1 MLRTRFSFVHANLQ
15 RVAQL
20 VRAVKERKQHVVDA
34 EKFLTRTEASLQGMH
49 RELQAVHDELQ
60 EKEDFNLAPRVRK
73 VKNELEEIAQSLAV
87 QRTGT
92 LETVLMLMSLRA
104 DEGAALAIKQ
114 GVERKLRE
122 IEPSCKLFQEK
133 IDGPD
138 HGEAWL
144 AFHQLNEK
152 AQDIFSEYVD
162 LLGGL
167 SLRDIGFD
175 EGGCKLADELF
186 RFYSLGR
193 KE

>member
-92 LETVLMLMSLRA
+92 LETVLMLMSLR
-104 DEGAALAIKQ
+104 DEEGPSLVMKQ
-114 GVERKLRE
+114 VVKKKLKE
-122 IEPSCKLFQEK
+122 IDPSCKLFQEK
-133 IDGPD
+133 FEGPERID
-138 HGEAWL
+138 A
-144 AFHQLNEK
+144 
-152 AQDIFSEYVD
+152 
-162 LLGGL
+162 
-167 SLRDIGFD
+167 R
-175 EGGCKLADELF
+175 
-186 RFYSLGR
+186 
-193 KE
+193 